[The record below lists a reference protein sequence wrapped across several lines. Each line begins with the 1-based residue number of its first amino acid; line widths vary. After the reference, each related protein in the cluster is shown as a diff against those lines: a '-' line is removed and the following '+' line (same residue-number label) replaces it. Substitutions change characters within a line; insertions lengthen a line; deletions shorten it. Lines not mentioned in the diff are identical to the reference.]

1 MMRITR
7 LEWYMEM
14 DRPDEALK
22 MIQEEEKKFKDSL
35 TDLIA
40 YGYMNYYLTLK
51 DVPQAEIYL
60 DKVRNH
66 IDKYGS
72 AGNIQVYYQAELNF
86 IKEKYEDALGLFRN
100 FKKTNVFV
108 PQSIIDVGIA
118 KCLWHVEEQAEAI
131 QILQDFLILDPY
143 HPEAN
148 YELALLFLEQGEKEK
163 AIELLS
169 ICLQVWQ
176 SSDPEYRRA
185 KAARD
190 KYDQLTTSLD
200 RLSS

>member
-1 MMRITR
+1 
-7 LEWYMEM
+7 
-14 DRPDEALK
+14 
-22 MIQEEEKKFKDSL
+22 
-35 TDLIA
+35 
-40 YGYMNYYLTLK
+40 MNYYLTLK

-72 AGNIQVYYQAELNF
+72 TGNIQVYYQAELNF